1 MARQSRSATTE
12 VTVTDEVA
20 VPVTAG
26 RCSNGCSGN
35 LVTITMFVRSEAVT
49 MTSCSTCDKR
59 SWSRAGEPVELR
71 SLLDD
76 IKASQPQRANPAP
89 VLRRAG

>member
-1 MARQSRSATTE
+1 MGRQSRPASTDAN
-12 VTVTDEVA
+12 VTDEVA
-20 VPVTAG
+20 APVTDG

-35 LVTITMFVRSEAVT
+35 LVTITIFVRSEAVT

-59 SWSRAGEPVELR
+59 SWSRGGEPIELR

-76 IKASQPQRANPAP
+76 IKAAQPQRANPAP
-89 VLRRAG
+89 VMRRAG

>member
-1 MARQSRSATTE
+1 MARQSRSVSTE
-12 VTVTDEVA
+12 VTATDEVA
-20 VPVTAG
+20 VPVTGG

-35 LVTITMFVRSEAVT
+35 LVTITMFVRGDAVT

-59 SWSRAGEPVELR
+59 SWNRSGEPVELR

-76 IKASQPQRANPAP
+76 IKAAQPQRANPAP